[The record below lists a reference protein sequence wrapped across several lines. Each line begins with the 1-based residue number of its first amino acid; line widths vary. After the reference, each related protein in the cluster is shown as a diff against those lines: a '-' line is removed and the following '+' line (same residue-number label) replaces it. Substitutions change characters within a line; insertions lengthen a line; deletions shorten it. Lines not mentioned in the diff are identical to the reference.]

1 MTADPLPLTEVL
13 DQLERLADGVRAG
26 EWEAEAYGGIFVGDD
41 QLMPRPEYGDLPWDS
56 HRDAA
61 IAAIH
66 LLRPMVEALRAAA
79 EVDGREMYE
88 HADQGDG
95 FCDACEIPFPC
106 SYADLRA
113 RLAALRDAAALE
125 LEEKNRG

>member
-13 DQLERLADGVRAG
+13 DQLLTLADGVRAG

-61 IAAIH
+61 TAAVN

-79 EVDGREMYE
+79 DVGAAITAFDADGNGRTEQALIE
-88 HADQGDG
+88 SELALL
-95 FCDACEIPFPC
+95 P
-106 SYADLRA
+106 

-125 LEEKNRG
+125 LEEKSGG